1 MHDSITTRPPLE
13 QDKYLLFLPFW
24 HQRQDASELNYAIL
38 LFFSAGLVWVTSRSS
53 AAGRTPVD
61 NAKNV
66 RVISYPRNIHTS
78 LFIRQRC
85 DTNTNRNTFGEAF

>member
-13 QDKYLLFLPFW
+13 QEKHYSFLLAAKTL
-24 HQRQDASELNYAIL
+24 QSYAIS
-38 LFFSAGLVWVTSRSS
+38 LFFSAGLVRVTSRSS
-53 AAGRTPVD
+53 AAGKTPVD
-61 NAKNV
+61 NAKDV
-66 RVISYPRNIHTS
+66 CVISYPNIHTS